1 MVIFDHEQYMIFE
14 KPFRIKHYSDEK
26 KIYYVW
32 IKMCCSKIAPE
43 ETEGS
48 AIIIMMIIIKIYIK
62 ICYFFITFNL
72 RATLCCVMHKIL
84 EKMWDASILEVYMI
98 CKYTEKQW
106 KGSTIKCKNM
116 FFVKSPLCCF
126 LTLFDCSVQTR
137 TWLYYV
143 SVYYTFVSK

>member
-48 AIIIMMIIIKIYIK
+48 AIIIMMIIIKIYSIYK
-62 ICYFFITFNL
+62 YAIVLL
-72 RATLCCVMHKIL
+72 RLTWEPHYAVMHKIL
-84 EKMWDASILEVYMI
+84 EKM
-98 CKYTEKQW
+98 
-106 KGSTIKCKNM
+106 
-116 FFVKSPLCCF
+116 
-126 LTLFDCSVQTR
+126 
-137 TWLYYV
+137 
-143 SVYYTFVSK
+143 